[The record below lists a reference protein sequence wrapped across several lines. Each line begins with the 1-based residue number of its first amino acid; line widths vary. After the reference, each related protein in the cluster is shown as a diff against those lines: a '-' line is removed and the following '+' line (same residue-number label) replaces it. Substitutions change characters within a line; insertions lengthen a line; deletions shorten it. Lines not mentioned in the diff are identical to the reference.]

1 MPASTK
7 SLRAAGSNA
16 PLRVALMASWGLGLE
31 ILRTLI
37 ADERIA
43 IVQVL
48 SRPPSESDPWAGIV
62 TERAI
67 ELGIP
72 TISFINMNVN
82 DLIMTMDGRS
92 VDLLLVH
99 AYPYKLPREVFS
111 RPHLGTINIHP
122 SLLPRYRGPQPTR
135 DVLADGA
142 KETGLTA
149 HFMDEDYDTGDI
161 IHQERIP
168 VFAADT
174 VESVIERLKTVVPA
188 LMQETVSR
196 LLDPRFKP
204 LPQGGMLSKA
214 GDSERTMP

>member
-1 MPASTK
+1 
-7 SLRAAGSNA
+7 
-16 PLRVALMASWGLGLE
+16 MACWGIGLE
-31 ILRTLI
+31 ILQALK
-37 ADERIA
+37 ADQRIS
-43 IVQVL
+43 IVLVL
-48 SRPPSESDPWAGIV
+48 SRPPCADDPWAGRV

-82 DLIMTMDGRS
+82 DLLKTLDGRS

-111 RPHLGTINIHP
+111 RPPLGTINIHP

-135 DVLADGA
+135 EVLADGG

-196 LLDPRFKP
+196 LLDPRFNP

-214 GDSERTMP
+214 GVSEQTIL